1 MAEPSVHN
9 TPYSKASRRG
19 LPIVG
24 VSYTVLHLFDHAYGG
39 KVALKGVGVEV

>member
-24 VSYTVLHLFDHAYGG
+24 VSYTYSTMPTYGG